1 MTEPTSLYVPA
12 DATGMVALNREWLA
26 ARVVLAVGFAIAIA
40 FAVWWSTSHRAGAG
54 GDAYAPAP
62 DVAASQD
69 QMDQAIAS
77 GQTSKEGF
85 MMCRLTIGTAQ
96 AFGVVPNAIKYT
108 SGPAKTDV
116 RGRYVCTGD
125 DAQAAH
131 YAMTVDLVC
140 ANLQTPQCVNLVS
153 VQKSDGTVLF
163 RRADNDMAPADAAAV
178 PAAPSSDSGTTDGA
192 APPAD
197 GGTPD
202 TSGAAPPPTDGA
214 ASQPQ

>member
-1 MTEPTSLYVPA
+1 MTAQTSLYVPA
-12 DATGMVALNREWLA
+12 DAAGMVALNREWLA
-26 ARVVLAVGFAIAIA
+26 ARVVLAVGFVVAIA
-40 FAVWWSTSHRAGAG
+40 FAFWWSYSHRPGAG
-54 GDAYAPAP
+54 GGAPAP

-69 QMDQAIAS
+69 QMDQAIGS

-96 AFGVVPNAIKYT
+96 AFGVVPSAIKYT

-125 DAQAAH
+125 DTQAAH

-163 RRADNDMAPADAAAV
+163 HRADNDMAPADNSAA
-178 PAAPSSDSGTTDGA
+178 PAAPAPDSGTA
-192 APPAD
+192 
-197 GGTPD
+197 D
-202 TSGAAPPPTDGA
+202 TSDTATTPPPTDSA
-214 ASQPQ
+214 TPPPQ